1 MNVHD
6 GGSATEK
13 IRDRFNVNF
22 WFGADRPV
30 CINFLQR
37 YLRIRPV
44 LDLLRITDVVVR
56 LEGLGPEAP

>member
-6 GGSATEK
+6 GGSAAEK
-13 IRDRFNVNF
+13 IRDRFDVSF
-22 WFGADRPV
+22 RVRADRPV
-30 CINFLQR
+30 SINFLQR